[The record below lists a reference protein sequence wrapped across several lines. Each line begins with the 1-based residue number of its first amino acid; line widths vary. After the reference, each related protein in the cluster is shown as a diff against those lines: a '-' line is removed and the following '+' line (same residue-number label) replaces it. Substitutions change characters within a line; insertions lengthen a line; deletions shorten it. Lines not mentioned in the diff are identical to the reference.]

1 MKKIAKVAV
10 SFCLA
15 FVLLVASLPAMAVHA
30 ESAFV
35 PRTETPSSDNP
46 YYFSDLNLYYRYGYG
61 MPNCT
66 AYAYGRIYEILGHE
80 PNLSRW
86 NAGQW
91 WFDNINYGWYSYG
104 SVPKVG
110 SVLCWDRWDQNTGH
124 VAVVEAVYSNG
135 TILISESAWGGTMF
149 RTRVMNA
156 DGSGYLTGYRF
167 LGYIYASEEL
177 GSGTVQEPDN
187 TEDSDTVVER
197 PMLAIGSRGSYVTE
211 LQQKLYELGYM
222 NTAPDGAFG
231 SMTYSAVRVFQTA
244 NGLVED
250 GIVGPASWAKLLSS
264 DVIGASSNGIGEDPE
279 EPKEEPKEEP
289 EVKPTEP
296 SVPED
301 NTTVSE
307 FDPVSMPLLRWGSRN
322 SSVVLLQQK
331 LNEKGYNAGSADGIF
346 GGGTYN
352 AVVAFQ
358 KANDLDAD
366 GIVGYNTWKA
376 LAGNSVEAPA
386 EEPEET
392 PEDPAEPDNSADTFD
407 PASMP
412 LLYMWKTGDSV
423 KRLQELLNAKG
434 YNAGTVDGIFGGA
447 TYNAVIAFQKANG
460 LTVDGYVGTMT
471 WTALAK

>member
-1 MKKIAKVAV
+1 
-10 SFCLA
+10 
-15 FVLLVASLPAMAVHA
+15 
-30 ESAFV
+30 
-35 PRTETPSSDNP
+35 
-46 YYFSDLNLYYRYGYG
+46 
-61 MPNCT
+61 
-66 AYAYGRIYEILGHE
+66 
-80 PNLSRW
+80 
-86 NAGQW
+86 
-91 WFDNINYGWYSYG
+91 
-104 SVPKVG
+104 
-110 SVLCWDRWDQNTGH
+110 
-124 VAVVEAVYSNG
+124 
-135 TILISESAWGGTMF
+135 
-149 RTRVMNA
+149 MNA

-307 FDPVSMPLLRWGSRN
+307 FDPASMPLLRWGSRN

-376 LAGNSVEAPA
+376 LAGNSVEAPT

-434 YNAGTVDGIFGGA
+434 YNAGTADGIFGGA